1 MTKITRWL
9 LLLTVVALIAAAC
22 GDDAEETTTT
32 TAAATTTTAAATT
45 TTAAATTTTEEA
57 MEPPQITLGYLQV
70 LGASEAAQRLEIDA
84 REAAALLGWEFVQ
97 CDAEGDPVGMQTC
110 ADTLIDQGV
119 DAILTDGTTV
129 EVIVDQLERA
139 AEAGIPFVNTG
150 GTQSF
155 YDLYAGSYNPDDS
168 EMGRVLAEWI
178 VENAEPGA
186 IFVSGISFAA
196 WGAQRE
202 ASLAAA
208 IEGTDFFIED
218 AVDVDFADVVGSAA
232 DAVSAQ
238 LTANPDTKVVWLT
251 FDLAALG
258 AGPVVTE
265 AYPDGDGPEV
275 GANYANCG
283 TLDQMKTGGVTVAVE
298 ESLEWSSWV
307 GIDQIAAFFAFGTP
321 FSQDLRPVYQDA
333 DGNDIQFSLPFIVL
347 PEDAPEECVFGE
359 GPYVQ
364 PPDEAAASY
373 REFFTAKWAEEY
385 GI

>member
-1 MTKITRWL
+1 MRRATRWL
-9 LLLTVVALIAAAC
+9 FLLTAFALIAAAC
-22 GDDAEETTTT
+22 GDEAETTTT
-32 TAAATTTTAAATT
+32 PAAAATTVAPATTAPPAP
-45 TTAAATTTTEEA
+45 TTTEEMMA
-57 MEPPQITLGYLQV
+57 PPEVTLGYLQV

-84 REAAALLGWEFVQ
+84 KEAVDLLGWDWVY
-97 CDAEGDPVGMQTC
+97 CDAQGVLEQMQTC

-119 DAILTDGTTV
+119 DAIMTDGTTV
-129 EVIVDQLERA
+129 EVIVEQLERA
-139 AEAGIPFVNTG
+139 QEAGIPFINTG

-155 YDLYAGSYNPDDS
+155 YDLYAGSYNPNDA
-168 EMGRVLAEWI
+168 ELGRVLAEWI

-202 ASLAAA
+202 ASLAEA

-218 AVDVDFADVVGSAA
+218 AVDIDFADVPGSAA

-258 AGPVVTE
+258 VGPVITD
-265 AYPDGDGPEV
+265 AYPEGGGPVV

-333 DGNDIQFSLPFIVL
+333 DGNDIQFSQPFIVL
-347 PEDAPEECVFGE
+347 PEDAPDECIFGE
-359 GPYVQ
+359 GPYVI
-364 PPDEAAASY
+364 PPDPAAAGY
-373 REFFTAKWAEEY
+373 REFFRAKWAEEY
-385 GI
+385 GV